1 MGILQP
7 RALAARLEQQ
17 QVGIRVI
24 RVNPNPNPKCR
35 VLIIFNKFRVVFFK
49 TRNFKNPNNPTRN
62 FRVTRM
68 PSHIQ
73 APSPPLASI
82 AKKMNHPSVAEAVLD
97 GRKADA
103 DRTVEEALEL
113 DILNRSDM

>member
-1 MGILQP
+1 
-7 RALAARLEQQ
+7 
-17 QVGIRVI
+17 
-24 RVNPNPNPKCR
+24 
-35 VLIIFNKFRVVFFK
+35 
-49 TRNFKNPNNPTRN
+49 
-62 FRVTRM
+62 M